1 MRLIRDMHNNTFSRF
16 FIPAL
21 AILFVFSLSL
31 HNHTLSG
38 ASTYGVDSHSTPSH
52 SVEDCSACLLQGNL
66 QVPETGYS
74 FNINN
79 YLGQLIAFIS
89 TDFIVPHSFLNLDK
103 PSRAPPIS

>member
-1 MRLIRDMHNNTFSRF
+1 MKLIRDIQNNQISKF
-16 FIPAL
+16 FTPAI

-38 ASTYGVDSHSTPSH
+38 ASTHGFDSHATASH
-52 SVEDCSACLLQGNL
+52 SVEDCSACLLHGNL

-74 FNINN
+74 FNINSD
-79 YLGQLIAFIS
+79 LGLLIAFIS